1 MTAVP
6 SRRTSRRLRIR
17 HVREEDLQ
25 ELSLLDRESFPEEP
39 YPYFVLRQ
47 MFDVYPDHL
56 LVLDDGTALMG
67 YVLCGTAPDL
77 SRSWV
82 LGLGITPDER
92 GQGFGRLL
100 MEEALRRLRGLG
112 VREVVL
118 TVAPA
123 NKTAILLYE
132 NLGFVGEPTLHEN
145 YFGPGADRLLMRLRL
160 SRPGFG

>member
-6 SRRTSRRLRIR
+6 SGRTSRCLQPRD
-17 HVREEDLQ
+17 VREAELQ

-47 MFDVYPDHL
+47 MFDIYAGHL
-56 LVLDDGTALMG
+56 LVLDDGTALKG

-100 MEEALRRLRGLG
+100 MEEALRRLRDLG
-112 VREVVL
+112 VREVAL

-132 NLGFVGEPTLHEN
+132 SLGFVGESTLREN
-145 YFGPGADRLLMRLRL
+145 YFGPGADRLLMRLRWN
-160 SRPGFG
+160 G